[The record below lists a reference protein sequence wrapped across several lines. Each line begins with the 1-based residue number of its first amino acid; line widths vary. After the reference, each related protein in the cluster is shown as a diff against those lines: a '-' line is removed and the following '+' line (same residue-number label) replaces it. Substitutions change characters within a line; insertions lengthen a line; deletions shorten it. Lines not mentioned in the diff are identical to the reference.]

1 MPIDTSILPQTP
13 APDVII
19 VRDSTQVPGLT
30 GLAGRPNTR
39 DSISLLGISDA
50 TRPDGTTTRH
60 LAIKGL
66 ALYNFGDADWIVGP
80 RRGDTRKYYATN
92 PNFPGFAAVSTN
104 LLSIALNDDTGGII
118 AMPMHPPILHWQAFT
133 PDGAPAPTGHWLT
146 DPDNLGYGWNSF
158 ILEWQVGAVLLAD
171 PEIGGPVLDIGM
183 EIGMG
188 GPWEGNLTV
197 NLHGAGQSD
206 SVVLP
211 IRIQSRQAEVVW

>member
-92 PNFPGFAAVSTN
+92 PNFPGFAAVSGE
-104 LLSIALNDDTGGII
+104 LLSLELIDDDGFVAAPI
-118 AMPMHPPILHWQAFT
+118 HPPILHWQAFT
-133 PDGAPAPTGHWLT
+133 PDGAPSPTGHWLA
-146 DPDNLGYGWNSF
+146 DPDGKGYGWHSF
-158 ILEWQVGAVLLAD
+158 ILEWQVGAILLAD
-171 PEIGGPVLDIGM
+171 AAIGGPVIDIGM
-183 EIGMG
+183 DIGMG
-188 GPWEGNLTV
+188 GPWEGELAV
-197 NLHGAGQSD
+197 SVHGAGQAD
-206 SVVLP
+206 DVLLP